1 MAVDKDCKVIVIVNN
16 CDGKKSLNLDR
27 KLTESIY
34 EFRTRV
40 LNDISNILPDY
51 KEERLREYHE

>member
-1 MAVDKDCKVIVIVNN
+1 MVDRDCKVIVTVID
-16 CDGKKSLNLDR
+16 CDGKKSLELNR

-40 LNDISNILPDY
+40 LNDISNIMPDY
-51 KEERLREYHE
+51 RERRFIEYHE